1 MGREKRRSRD
11 ESAYSEEEHD
21 GEADKTDTPY
31 RKNVLVST
39 PSLLN
44 KTFDSCE
51 EFSSQ
56 FTAFCKR
63 T

>member
-21 GEADKTDTPY
+21 GEADKTNTPY
-31 RKNVLVST
+31 RENVLVST

-51 EFSSQ
+51 EFSS
-56 FTAFCKR
+56 
-63 T
+63 